1 MNFKYKKQI
10 KMKKLLVITLMLI
23 GGIVS
28 AQSKYEA
35 GMGKAFEQ
43 MKTAKSAD
51 EMVAAAGFFERIA
64 DAEQDKWLPYYYAAY
79 CNYLTGWMNPNADKD
94 AIGEKAKALVVKAE
108 VIEKNN
114 AELYILRQMIA
125 VQELTVDPM
134 TRYQTYG
141 AQANE
146 LLEKAKQA
154 DPNNPRIYLV
164 DGQYKMNVPD
174 AFGGGKEVGK
184 KLFTKALEL
193 YKIFKPASEMHP
205 SWGADQAEK
214 LLAQCQ

>member
-1 MNFKYKKQI
+1 
-10 KMKKLLVITLMLI
+10 MKKLLVIVMMLI
-23 GGIVS
+23 AGFVS
-28 AQSKYEA
+28 AQGKYEA

-43 MKTAKSAD
+43 MKAAQTADDMSST
-51 EMVAAAGFFERIA
+51 AAFFERIG
-64 DAEQDKWLPYYYAAY
+64 DTEKDKWLPYYYAAY

-94 AIGEKAKALVVKAE
+94 AVGEKAKALVVKAE
-108 VIEKNN
+108 VLEKNN
-114 AELYILRQMIA
+114 SELYVLRQMIA
-125 VQELTVDPM
+125 VQQLTVDPM
-134 TRYQTYG
+134 SRFQTYG
-141 AQANE
+141 KQANE
-146 LLEKAKQA
+146 ALEMAKQA
-154 DPNNPRIYLV
+154 DPNNPRVYLV

-193 YKIFKPASEMHP
+193 YKTFKPASDMHP

>member
-1 MNFKYKKQI
+1 
-10 KMKKLLVITLMLI
+10 MKKLLVITLMLI

>member
-1 MNFKYKKQI
+1 
-10 KMKKLLVITLMLI
+10 MKNLLFLTMMLI
-23 GGIVS
+23 TGIVS

-43 MKTAKSAD
+43 MKAVKTAEDMGAT
-51 EMVAAAGFFERIA
+51 AAFFERIA
-64 DAEQDKWLPYYYAAY
+64 DTEKDKWLPYYYAAY

-94 AIGEKAKALVVKAE
+94 AVGEKAKALVVKAE

-114 AELYILRQMIA
+114 SELYILRQMIA
-125 VQELTVDPM
+125 VQQLTVDPM
-134 TRYQTYG
+134 SRFQTYG

-146 LLEKAKQA
+146 ALEKAKQA

-184 KLFTKALEL
+184 KLFTKSLEL
-193 YKIFKPASEMHP
+193 FKTFKPATEMHP
-205 SWGADQAEK
+205 SWGVDQAEK
-214 LLAQCQ
+214 LLAQCQQ

>member
-1 MNFKYKKQI
+1 
-10 KMKKLLVITLMLI
+10 MKNLLFVAMMLI

-43 MKTAKSAD
+43 LKDAKTAD
-51 EMVAAAGFFERIA
+51 DMGNAAAFFERIG
-64 DAEQDKWLPYYYAAY
+64 DAEKDKWLPYYYAAY

-94 AIGEKAKALVVKAE
+94 AVGEKAKALVVKAE
-108 VIEKNN
+108 VLEKNN
-114 AELYILRQMIA
+114 SELYVLRQMIA
-125 VQELTVDPM
+125 VQQLTVDPM
-134 TRYQTYG
+134 SRFQTYG
-141 AQANE
+141 KQANE
-146 LLEKAKQA
+146 ALEMAKQL
-154 DPNNPRIYLV
+154 DPNNPRVYLV

-193 YKIFKPASEMHP
+193 YKTFKPASAMHP

>member
-1 MNFKYKKQI
+1 
-10 KMKKLLVITLMLI
+10 MKNLLFVAMLLM

-43 MKTAKSAD
+43 MKAVKTAEDMTAT
-51 EMVAAAGFFERIA
+51 AAFFERIA
-64 DAEQDKWLPYYYAAY
+64 DAEKDKWLPYYYAAY
-79 CNYLTGWMNPNADKD
+79 CNYISGWMNPKADKD
-94 AIGEKAKALVVKAE
+94 AIGEKSKDLVLKAE
-108 VIEKNN
+108 LLEKNN

-125 VQELTVDPM
+125 VQQLTVDPM
-134 TRYQTYG
+134 SRFQVYG
-141 AQANE
+141 AQAKE
-146 LLEKAKQA
+146 ALEKAIA
-154 DPNNPRIYLV
+154 IDPSNPRIYLV
-164 DGQYKMNVPD
+164 DGQYKMNVPE

-184 KLFTKALEL
+184 KLFTKSLEL
-193 YKIFKPASEMHP
+193 FKTFKPASEMHP

>member
-1 MNFKYKKQI
+1 
-10 KMKKLLVITLMLI
+10 MKNLLVVAMLMI
-23 GGIVS
+23 GGFVS
-28 AQSKYEA
+28 AQTKYEA

-43 MKTAKSAD
+43 MKAVKTAEDMGAT
-51 EMVAAAGFFERIA
+51 AAFFERIA
-64 DAEQDKWLPYYYAAY
+64 DAEKEKWLPYYYAAY

-94 AIGEKAKALVVKAE
+94 AIGEKSKSLIVKAE
-108 VIEKNN
+108 VLEKNN
-114 AELYILRQMIA
+114 SELFVLRQMVA
-125 VQELTVDPM
+125 VQQLTVDPM
-134 TRYQTYG
+134 SRYQAYG
-141 AQANE
+141 KQANE
-146 LLEKAKQA
+146 ALESAMQA

-164 DGQYKMNVPD
+164 DGQYKMNVPE

-193 YKIFKPASEMHP
+193 YKTFKPVSEMHP

>member
-1 MNFKYKKQI
+1 
-10 KMKKLLVITLMLI
+10 MKNLLVIAMMMIAGFVT
-23 GGIVS
+23 
-28 AQSKYEA
+28 AQSKYET

-43 MKTAKSAD
+43 MKAAKSAE
-51 EMVAAAGFFERIA
+51 EMGATAGFFERIA

-146 LLEKAKQA
+146 LLEKAKQS

-193 YKIFKPASEMHP
+193 YKTFKPASEMHP